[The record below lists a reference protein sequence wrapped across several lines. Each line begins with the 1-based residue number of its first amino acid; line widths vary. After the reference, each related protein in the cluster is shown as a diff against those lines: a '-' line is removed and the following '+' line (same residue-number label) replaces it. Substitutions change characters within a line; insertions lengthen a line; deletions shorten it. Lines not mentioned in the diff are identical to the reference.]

1 LKFDWMSEK
10 ECLYDVP
17 GAWDA
22 DHPRVMAYTITHAK
36 RLILECV
43 KYNKQI
49 HIKTKHLGMTAQL
62 EILEWMKVTCH
73 KETTKLIE
81 DWKI

>member
-1 LKFDWMSEK
+1 MKFDWMSENQ
-10 ECLYDVP
+10 CIV
-17 GAWDA
+17 DA
-22 DHPRVMAYTITHAK
+22 CSKTEWNHPRVMAYTITHAK
-36 RLILECV
+36 RLMLQAV
-43 KYNKQI
+43 KYNKMI

-73 KETTKLIE
+73 KETSKLIV